1 MDRRQVLLLTAG
13 IAGLAASP
21 AFGQQ
26 RRTRKIGVLWHAGT
40 PEEEAIYQQPLK
52 AGLSDLGYVEGRDY
66 DLVETYADEKYE
78 RFNANATKL
87 VEMQVDVI
95 VAVTGP
101 ATAAA
106 QRATTT
112 LPIVFVVVPDPVGRR
127 FAASLAR
134 PGGNITGLSTI
145 SVDLS
150 PKRLELLKQA
160 FPDTSRVSLF
170 VNAKDP
176 HMSRSVV
183 ERTQAAAASLG
194 VTVDPVEIADPDDL
208 DRAFPEVRRK
218 GTSAAILMQ
227 DPLFFNERRRIAKL
241 ALSNRVGTMV
251 ANSVMVDDGSLM
263 SYGANSG
270 PLFRRVGLYVDK
282 IFRGE
287 GPAQIPIEEPTR
299 LELVINLRTADA
311 LGVSIAP
318 SLLALADRT
327 VDLKG

>member
-127 FAASLAR
+127 FAQSLSR

-145 SVDLS
+145 AVDIS
-150 PKRLELLKQA
+150 AKRIELLQEA
-160 FPDTSRVSLF
+160 LPDLSRVSLF

-176 HMSRSVV
+176 HMSRSVL
-183 ERTQAAAASLG
+183 ERTQAAGLALNVSVDLIEISEPDELDGAFAA
-194 VTVDPVEIADPDDL
+194 TEQ
-208 DRAFPEVRRK
+208 K
-218 GTSAAILMQ
+218 GIKAAIFMQ
-227 DPLFFNERRRIAKL
+227 DPLFFNERRRIARLGLYKGV
-241 ALSNRVGTMV
+241 ATMV
-251 ANSVMVDDGSLM
+251 ANSVMVDDGCLI
-263 SYGANSG
+263 SYGPNSG
-270 PLFRRVGLYVDK
+270 LLFRRVGSYVDR
-282 IFRGE
+282 IFKGQSP
-287 GPAQIPIEEPTR
+287 GGIPIEEPTR
-299 LELVINLRTADA
+299 LELVLNSKTADA
-311 LGVSIAP
+311 LGITIFP
-318 SLLALADRT
+318 SLLLQADRT
-327 VDLKG
+327 VGSRS